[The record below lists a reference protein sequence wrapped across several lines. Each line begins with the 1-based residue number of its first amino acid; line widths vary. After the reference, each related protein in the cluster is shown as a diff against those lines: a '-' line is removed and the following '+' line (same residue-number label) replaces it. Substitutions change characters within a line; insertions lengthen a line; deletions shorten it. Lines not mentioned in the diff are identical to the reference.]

1 MRHRLYLDAALGET
15 GMAYFPRNMR
25 SIERGC
31 KLLAD
36 TLVALLLSVF
46 AIAYFGTLGG
56 LLAFIILE
64 VGLLGVDHVMP
75 DEDAA
80 GAVVR

>member
-1 MRHRLYLDAALGET
+1 
-15 GMAYFPRNMR
+15 MR
-25 SIERGC
+25 SIEYGC

-36 TLVALLLSVF
+36 TLVALLLLVF

-75 DEDAA
+75 DDDAA